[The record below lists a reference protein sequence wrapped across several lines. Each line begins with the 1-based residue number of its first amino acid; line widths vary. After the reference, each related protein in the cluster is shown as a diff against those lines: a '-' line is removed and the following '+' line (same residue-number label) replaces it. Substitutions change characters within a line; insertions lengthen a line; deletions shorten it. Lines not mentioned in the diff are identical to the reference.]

1 MSDVTVAGS
10 AFAQE
15 SADSP
20 LVTESSDSPPRWFNC
35 LVPSPDLVSKLIALL
50 GSDLVRADAT
60 ALQAYSHDATPMY
73 EGLPEVIVA
82 PRNTAD
88 VAKILKFA
96 HETQTPIIARG
107 AGSNL
112 CAATVPL
119 NGGIVMSMTN
129 MNQILEVSK
138 SEMIAV
144 VQPGVTNLSLDQRV
158 EKEGLRFVPDP
169 GSRNVSTIGGNV
181 ATSAGGLRG
190 LKYGTTRNYILGLEA
205 VTGTGEI
212 IRTGG
217 RLVKD
222 VAGYDLTRLLVG
234 SEGTLAI
241 FTEIT
246 VALAPR
252 PKASKYGVAYFEDL
266 ASASVAVEKIISSGI
281 LPATLEFLDNTC
293 IVAVED
299 FAHLGLDTGAGALL
313 LFGDDGDAISIEQSV
328 NQMADIAKSANG
340 CRGATLAAD
349 IVAAEALLYARR
361 CSLPALAR
369 LSSLSILED
378 ISVPRNA
385 MAEVVRR
392 IEEIGKKNNL
402 RIGVFGHAGDGN
414 LHPTIVLDKDNADE
428 VASAEIA
435 LAQIFALPLE
445 FGGSITGEH
454 GVGSAKLP
462 YLESQIGAA
471 NMQVQRGIKA
481 VFDPAGIL
489 NPGRIGT

>member
-1 MSDVTVAGS
+1 MSAS
-10 AFAQE
+10 
-15 SADSP
+15 
-20 LVTESSDSPPRWFNC
+20 
-35 LVPSPDLVSKLIALL
+35 DLVAKLSALL
-50 GSDLVRADAT
+50 GSEVVRGDAVS
-60 ALQAYSHDATPMY
+60 LQAYSRDATPMF
-73 EGLPEVIVA
+73 EGLAEVIVA
-82 PRNTAD
+82 PRNTSE
-88 VAKILKFA
+88 VSKIVKFA
-96 HETQTPIIARG
+96 HDTKTPIIARG

-129 MNQILEVSK
+129 MNKVLEVSK
-138 SEMIAV
+138 SEMIAI
-144 VQPGVTNLSLDQRV
+144 VQPGVTNLDLDQLV

-205 VTGTGEI
+205 VLGTGEI

-222 VAGYDLTRLLVG
+222 VAGYDVTRLLVG
-234 SEGTLAI
+234 SEGTLAV

-252 PKASKYGVAYFEDL
+252 PEASKYGVAYFEDL
-266 ASASVAVEKIISSGI
+266 AAAAAAVEKIITAGI

-293 IVAVED
+293 LVAVED
-299 FAHLGLDTGAGALL
+299 FAHLGLDTKAGALL
-313 LFGDDGDAISIEQSV
+313 LFGDDGDLVSIEQSV
-328 NQMADIAKSANG
+328 NKMEEIAKSSAG
-340 CRGATLAAD
+340 CRGVTLAAD
-349 IVAAEALLYARR
+349 VAAAEALLYARR

-378 ISVPRNA
+378 IAVPRKS
-385 MAEVVRR
+385 MAEAVKR
-392 IEEIGKKNNL
+392 IEAIGKKHGL
-402 RIGVFGHAGDGN
+402 RIGTFGHAGDGN
-414 LHPTIVLDKDNADE
+414 LHPTIVLDKDDPRE
-428 VASAEIA
+428 VAAAEAA
-435 LAQIFALPLE
+435 LAEIFALPLE
-445 FGGSITGEH
+445 FGGTITGEH

-462 YLESQIGAA
+462 YLEAKIGPA
-471 NMQVQRGIKA
+471 NMQLQRNIKK

-489 NPGRIGT
+489 NPGRIGS

>member
-1 MSDVTVAGS
+1 MSAS
-10 AFAQE
+10 
-15 SADSP
+15 
-20 LVTESSDSPPRWFNC
+20 
-35 LVPSPDLVSKLIALL
+35 DLVAKLTALL
-50 GSDLVRADAT
+50 GSEVVRGDAVS
-60 ALQAYSHDATPMY
+60 LQAYSRDATPMF
-73 EGLPEVIVA
+73 EGLAEVIVA
-82 PRNTAD
+82 PRNTAE
-88 VAKILKFA
+88 VSKIVKFA
-96 HETQTPIIARG
+96 HDTKTPIIARG

-129 MNQILEVSK
+129 MNKVLEVSK
-138 SEMIAV
+138 SEMIAI
-144 VQPGVTNLSLDQRV
+144 VQPGVTNLDLDQLV

-205 VTGTGEI
+205 VLGTGEI

-222 VAGYDLTRLLVG
+222 VAGYDVTRLLVG
-234 SEGTLAI
+234 SEGTLAV

-252 PKASKYGVAYFEDL
+252 PEASKYGVAYFEDL
-266 ASASVAVEKIISSGI
+266 AAAAAAVEKIITAGI

-293 IVAVED
+293 LVAVED
-299 FAHLGLDTGAGALL
+299 FAHLGLDTKAGALL
-313 LFGDDGDAISIEQSV
+313 LFGDDGDLVSIEQSV
-328 NQMADIAKSANG
+328 NKMEEIAKSSAG
-340 CRGATLAAD
+340 CRGVTLAAD
-349 IVAAEALLYARR
+349 VAAAEALLYARR

-378 ISVPRNA
+378 IAVPRKS
-385 MAEVVRR
+385 MAEAVKR
-392 IEEIGKKNNL
+392 IEAIGKKHGL
-402 RIGVFGHAGDGN
+402 RIGTFGHAGDGN
-414 LHPTIVLDKDNADE
+414 LHPTIVLDKDDPRE
-428 VASAEIA
+428 VAAAEAA
-435 LAQIFALPLE
+435 LAEIFALPLE
-445 FGGSITGEH
+445 FGGTITGEH

-462 YLESQIGAA
+462 YLEAKIGPA
-471 NMQVQRGIKA
+471 NMQLQRNIKK

-489 NPGRIGT
+489 NPGRIGS

>member
-1 MSDVTVAGS
+1 MS
-10 AFAQE
+10 
-15 SADSP
+15 
-20 LVTESSDSPPRWFNC
+20 
-35 LVPSPDLVSKLIALL
+35 DLVSRLTALL
-50 GSDLVRADAT
+50 GSDVVRSDAVS
-60 ALQAYSHDATPMY
+60 LQAYSRDATPMF

-82 PRNTAD
+82 PRNTAE
-88 VAKILKFA
+88 VSKIVKFA
-96 HETQTPIIARG
+96 HDTKTPIIARG

-129 MNQILEVSK
+129 MNKVLEVSK
-138 SEMIAV
+138 SEMIAI
-144 VQPGVTNLSLDQRV
+144 VQPGVTNLDLDQLV

-205 VTGTGEI
+205 VLGTGEV

-222 VAGYDLTRLLVG
+222 VAGYDVTRLLVG
-234 SEGTLAI
+234 SEGTLAV

-252 PKASKYGVAYFEDL
+252 PEASKYGVAYFEDL
-266 ASASVAVEKIISSGI
+266 AAAADAVEKIITAGI

-293 IVAVED
+293 LVAVED
-299 FAHLGLDTGAGALL
+299 FAHLGLDTKAGALL
-313 LFGDDGDAISIEQSV
+313 LFGDDGDLVSIEQSV
-328 NQMADIAKSANG
+328 GKMADIAKSSAG
-340 CRGATLAAD
+340 CRGVTLAAD
-349 IVAAEALLYARR
+349 VAAAEALLYARR

-378 ISVPRNA
+378 IAVPRKS
-385 MAEVVRR
+385 MAEAVKR
-392 IEEIGKKNNL
+392 IEAIGVKHGL
-402 RIGVFGHAGDGN
+402 RIGTFGHAGDGN
-414 LHPTIVLDKDNADE
+414 LHPTIVLDKENPKE
-428 VASAEIA
+428 VAAAEAA
-435 LAQIFALPLE
+435 LAEIFALPLE
-445 FGGSITGEH
+445 FGGTITGEH

-462 YLESQIGAA
+462 YLEAKIGPA
-471 NMQVQRGIKA
+471 NMQLQRDIKK

-489 NPGRIGT
+489 NPGRIGS

>member
-1 MSDVTVAGS
+1 MSASGLVA
-10 AFAQE
+10 
-15 SADSP
+15 
-20 LVTESSDSPPRWFNC
+20 
-35 LVPSPDLVSKLIALL
+35 KLTALL
-50 GSDLVRADAT
+50 GSDVVRSDAVS
-60 ALQAYSHDATPMY
+60 LQAYSRDATPMF

-82 PRNTAD
+82 PRNTED
-88 VAKILKFA
+88 VAKIVKFA
-96 HETQTPIIARG
+96 HDTKTPIIARG

-129 MNQILEVSK
+129 MNKVLEVSK
-138 SEMIAV
+138 SEMIAI
-144 VQPGVTNLSLDQRV
+144 VQPGVTNLELDQLV

-205 VTGTGEI
+205 VLGTGEI

-222 VAGYDLTRLLVG
+222 VAGYDVTRLLVG

-241 FTEIT
+241 FTEII

-252 PKASKYGVAYFEDL
+252 PEASKYGVAYFEDL
-266 ASASVAVEKIISSGI
+266 AAAAEAVEKIITSGI

-293 IVAVED
+293 LVAVED
-299 FAHLGLDTGAGALL
+299 FAHLGLDTKAGALL
-313 LFGDDGDAISIEQSV
+313 LFGDDGDLISIEQSV
-328 NQMADIAKSANG
+328 SKMAEIAKSSSG
-340 CRGATLAAD
+340 CRGVTLAAD
-349 IVAAEALLYARR
+349 VAAAEALLYARR

-378 ISVPRNA
+378 IAVPRKS
-385 MAEVVRR
+385 MAEAVKR
-392 IEEIGKKNNL
+392 IEAIGVKHGL
-402 RIGVFGHAGDGN
+402 RIGTFGHAGDGN
-414 LHPTIVLDKDNADE
+414 LHPTIVLDKDNPKE
-428 VASAEIA
+428 VAAAEA
-435 LAQIFALPLE
+435 VLAEIFALPLE
-445 FGGSITGEH
+445 FGGTITGEH

-462 YLESQIGAA
+462 YLEAKIGAT
-471 NMQVQRGIKA
+471 NMQLQRDIKK
-481 VFDPAGIL
+481 VFDPVGIL
-489 NPGRIGT
+489 NPGRIGS

>member
-1 MSDVTVAGS
+1 MSV
-10 AFAQE
+10 Q
-15 SADSP
+15 
-20 LVTESSDSPPRWFNC
+20 
-35 LVPSPDLVSKLIALL
+35 DLVAKLTALL
-50 GSDLVRADAT
+50 GSDIVRSDAVS
-60 ALQAYSHDATPMY
+60 LQAYSRDATPMF

-82 PRNTAD
+82 PRNTED
-88 VAKILKFA
+88 VAKIVKFA
-96 HETQTPIIARG
+96 HDTKTPIIARG

-129 MNQILEVSK
+129 MNKVLEVSK
-138 SEMIAV
+138 SEMIAI
-144 VQPGVTNLSLDQRV
+144 VQPGVTNLDLDLLV

-205 VTGTGEI
+205 VLGTGEI

-222 VAGYDLTRLLVG
+222 VAGYDVTRLLVG
-234 SEGTLAI
+234 SEGTLAV

-252 PKASKYGVAYFEDL
+252 PEASKYGVAYFEDL
-266 ASASVAVEKIISSGI
+266 AAAAGAVEKIITAGI

-293 IVAVED
+293 LVAVED
-299 FAHLGLDTGAGALL
+299 FAHLGLDTKAGALL
-313 LFGDDGDAISIEQSV
+313 LFGDDGDLVSIEQSV
-328 NQMADIAKSANG
+328 GKMAEIAKSSSG
-340 CRGATLAAD
+340 CRGVTLAAD
-349 IVAAEALLYARR
+349 VAAAEALLYARR

-378 ISVPRNA
+378 IAVPRKS
-385 MAEVVRR
+385 MAEAVKR
-392 IEEIGKKNNL
+392 IEAIGVKHGL
-402 RIGVFGHAGDGN
+402 RIGTFGHAGDGN
-414 LHPTIVLDKDNADE
+414 LHPTIVLDKDNPKE
-428 VASAEIA
+428 VAAAEAA
-435 LAQIFALPLE
+435 LAEIFALPLE
-445 FGGSITGEH
+445 FGGTITGEH

-462 YLESQIGAA
+462 YLEAKIGPA
-471 NMQVQRGIKA
+471 NMQLQRDIKK

-489 NPGRIGT
+489 NPGRIGS

>member
-1 MSDVTVAGS
+1 VS
-10 AFAQE
+10 AA
-15 SADSP
+15 
-20 LVTESSDSPPRWFNC
+20 
-35 LVPSPDLVSKLIALL
+35 DLVAQLIALV
-50 GSDLVRADAT
+50 GSDVVRSDAVS
-60 ALQAYSHDATPMY
+60 LQAYSRDATPMF

-82 PRNTAD
+82 PRNTEE
-88 VAKILKFA
+88 VSKIVKFA
-96 HETQTPIIARG
+96 HDTKTPIIARG

-119 NGGIVMSMTN
+119 NGGIVMSMNN

-144 VQPGVTNLSLDQRV
+144 VQPGVTNLSLDQLV

-205 VTGTGEI
+205 VLGTGEV

-222 VAGYDLTRLLVG
+222 VAGYDVTRLLVG
-234 SEGTLAI
+234 SEGTLAV

-252 PKASKYGVAYFEDL
+252 PEASKYGVAYFEDL
-266 ASASVAVEKIISSGI
+266 AAAAGAVEKIITSGI

-293 IVAVED
+293 LVAVED
-299 FAHLGLDTGAGALL
+299 FAHLGLDTKAGALL

-328 NQMADIAKSANG
+328 TKMAEIAKSSNG
-340 CRGATLAAD
+340 CRGVTLAAD
-349 IVAAEALLYARR
+349 VAAAEALLYARR

-378 ISVPRNA
+378 IAVPRNV
-385 MAEVVRR
+385 MAEVVNR
-392 IEEIGKKNNL
+392 IEAIGKKHGL
-402 RIGVFGHAGDGN
+402 RIGTFGHAGDGN
-414 LHPTIVLDKDNADE
+414 LHPTIVLDKDNPRE
-428 VASAEIA
+428 VAAAEEA
-435 LAQIFALPLE
+435 LAEIFALPLE

-462 YLESQIGAA
+462 YLEGKIGSV
-471 NMQVQRGIKA
+471 NMQLQRNIKK

-489 NPGRIGT
+489 NPGRIGS

>member
-1 MSDVTVAGS
+1 MSTA
-10 AFAQE
+10 
-15 SADSP
+15 
-20 LVTESSDSPPRWFNC
+20 
-35 LVPSPDLVSKLIALL
+35 DLVAQLIALV
-50 GSDLVRADAT
+50 GSDVVRSDAVS
-60 ALQAYSHDATPMY
+60 LQAYSRDATPMF
-73 EGLPEVIVA
+73 EGLPEVIVT
-82 PRNTAD
+82 PRNTEE
-88 VAKILKFA
+88 VSKIVKFA
-96 HETQTPIIARG
+96 HDTKTPIIARG

-119 NGGIVMSMTN
+119 NGGIVMSMNN
-129 MNQILEVSK
+129 MNKVLEVSK

-144 VQPGVTNLSLDQRV
+144 VQPGVTNLALDQLV

-205 VTGTGEI
+205 VLGTGEI

-222 VAGYDLTRLLVG
+222 VAGYDVTRLLVG
-234 SEGTLAI
+234 SEGTLAV

-252 PKASKYGVAYFEDL
+252 PEASKYGVAYFEDL
-266 ASASVAVEKIISSGI
+266 AAAAGAVEKIITSGI

-293 IVAVED
+293 LVAVED
-299 FAHLGLDTGAGALL
+299 FAHLGLDTKAGALL

-328 NQMADIAKSANG
+328 SKMAEIAKSSSG
-340 CRGATLAAD
+340 CRGVTLAAD
-349 IVAAEALLYARR
+349 VAAAEALLYARR

-378 ISVPRNA
+378 IAVPRKV
-385 MAEVVRR
+385 MAEVVTR
-392 IEEIGKKNNL
+392 IEAIGKKHGL
-402 RIGVFGHAGDGN
+402 RIGTFGHAGDGN
-414 LHPTIVLDKDNADE
+414 LHPTIVLDKDNPLE
-428 VASAEIA
+428 VVAAELA
-435 LAQIFALPLE
+435 LAEIFALPHE

-462 YLESQIGAA
+462 YLEGKIGPV
-471 NMQVQRGIKA
+471 NMELQRNIKK

-489 NPGRIGT
+489 NPGRIGS

>member
-1 MSDVTVAGS
+1 MSVSNLIAELTALVGSDVVR
-10 AFAQE
+10 
-15 SADSP
+15 
-20 LVTESSDSPPRWFNC
+20 SDA
-35 LVPSPDLVSKLIALL
+35 VS
-50 GSDLVRADAT
+50 
-60 ALQAYSHDATPMY
+60 LQAYSRDATPMF

-82 PRNTAD
+82 PRNTAE
-88 VAKILKFA
+88 VAKIVKFA
-96 HETQTPIIARG
+96 HDTKTPIIARG

-129 MNQILEVSK
+129 MNKILEVSK

-144 VQPGVTNLSLDQRV
+144 VQPGVTNLALDQLV

-205 VTGTGEI
+205 VLGTGEV

-222 VAGYDLTRLLVG
+222 VAGYDVTRLLVG
-234 SEGTLAI
+234 SEGTLAV
-241 FTEIT
+241 FTEII

-252 PKASKYGVAYFEDL
+252 PAASKYGVAYFEDL
-266 ASASVAVEKIISSGI
+266 AAAAGAVEKIITSGI

-293 IVAVED
+293 LVAVED
-299 FAHLGLDTGAGALL
+299 FAHLGLDTKAGALL

-328 NQMADIAKSANG
+328 NKMAEIAKSANG
-340 CRGATLAAD
+340 CRGVTLAAD
-349 IVAAEALLYARR
+349 VAAAEALLYARR

-378 ISVPRNA
+378 ISVPRKA
-385 MAEVVRR
+385 MAEVVNR
-392 IEEIGKKNNL
+392 IEAIGKNHGL
-402 RIGVFGHAGDGN
+402 RIGTFGHAGDGN
-414 LHPTIVLDKDNADE
+414 LHPTIVLDKDNPRE
-428 VASAEIA
+428 VAAAELA
-435 LAQIFALPLE
+435 LAEIFALPLE

-462 YLESQIGAA
+462 YLEGHIGTA
-471 NMQVQRGIKA
+471 NMQLQRNIKK

-489 NPGRIGT
+489 NPGRIGS

>member
-1 MSDVTVAGS
+1 MSVSNLIAELTALVGSDVVR
-10 AFAQE
+10 
-15 SADSP
+15 
-20 LVTESSDSPPRWFNC
+20 SDA
-35 LVPSPDLVSKLIALL
+35 VS
-50 GSDLVRADAT
+50 
-60 ALQAYSHDATPMY
+60 LQAYSRDATPMF

-82 PRNTAD
+82 PRNTAE
-88 VAKILKFA
+88 VAKIVKFA
-96 HETQTPIIARG
+96 HDTKTPIIARG

-129 MNQILEVSK
+129 MNKILEVSK

-144 VQPGVTNLSLDQRV
+144 VQPGVTNLVLDQLV

-205 VTGTGEI
+205 VLGTGEV

-222 VAGYDLTRLLVG
+222 VAGYDVTRLLVG
-234 SEGTLAI
+234 SEGTLAV
-241 FTEIT
+241 FTEII

-252 PKASKYGVAYFEDL
+252 PAASKYGVAYFEDL
-266 ASASVAVEKIISSGI
+266 AAAAGAVEKIITSGI

-293 IVAVED
+293 LVAVED
-299 FAHLGLDTGAGALL
+299 FAHLGLDTKAGALL

-328 NQMADIAKSANG
+328 NKMAEIAKSANG
-340 CRGATLAAD
+340 CRGVTLAAD
-349 IVAAEALLYARR
+349 VAAAEALLYARR

-378 ISVPRNA
+378 ISVPRKA
-385 MAEVVRR
+385 MAEVVNR
-392 IEEIGKKNNL
+392 IEAIGKKHGL
-402 RIGVFGHAGDGN
+402 RIGTFGHAGDGN
-414 LHPTIVLDKDNADE
+414 LHPTIVLDKDNPRE
-428 VASAEIA
+428 VAAAELA
-435 LAQIFALPLE
+435 LAEIFALPLE

-462 YLESQIGAA
+462 YLEGHIGTA
-471 NMQVQRGIKA
+471 NMQLQRNIKK

-489 NPGRIGT
+489 NPGRIGS

>member
-1 MSDVTVAGS
+1 MSAADLATKLSNLVGSDVVR
-10 AFAQE
+10 
-15 SADSP
+15 
-20 LVTESSDSPPRWFNC
+20 SDA
-35 LVPSPDLVSKLIALL
+35 VS
-50 GSDLVRADAT
+50 
-60 ALQAYSHDATPMY
+60 LQAYSRDATPMF

-82 PRNTAD
+82 PRNTAE
-88 VAKILKFA
+88 VSKIVKFA
-96 HETQTPIIARG
+96 HDTNTPIIARG

-119 NGGIVMSMTN
+119 NGGIVMSMTK
-129 MNQILEVSK
+129 MNQVLEVSK

-144 VQPGVTNLSLDQRV
+144 VQPGVTNIDLDELV
-158 EKEGLRFVPDP
+158 AKEGLRFIPDP

-205 VTGTGEI
+205 VLGNGEI

-222 VAGYDLTRLLVG
+222 VAGYDVTRLLVG

-252 PKASKYGVAYFEDL
+252 PEASKYGVAYFDDL
-266 ASASVAVEKIISSGI
+266 ASAAGAVEKIISSGI

-293 IVAVED
+293 VVAVED
-299 FAHLGLDTGAGALL
+299 FAHLGLDTNAGALL
-313 LFGDDGDAISIEQSV
+313 LFGDDGDAVSIEQSV
-328 NQMADIAKSANG
+328 NKMAEIAKTASGA
-340 CRGATLAAD
+340 RGVTLAAD
-349 IVAAEALLYARR
+349 IAAADTLLYARR

-369 LSSLSILED
+369 LSSMSILED
-378 ISVPRNA
+378 IAVPRKA
-385 MAEVVRR
+385 MAEVVNR
-392 IEEIGKKNNL
+392 IQDIGKKYGL
-402 RIGVFGHAGDGN
+402 RIGTFGHAGDGN
-414 LHPTIVLDKDNADE
+414 LHPTIVLDKDNKDE
-428 VASAEIA
+428 VRAAEAA
-435 LAQIFALPLE
+435 LAEIFALPRE

-462 YLESQIGAA
+462 YLEDLIGST
-471 NMQVQRGIKA
+471 NMQLQRSIKK

-489 NPGRIGT
+489 NPGRIGS

>member
-1 MSDVTVAGS
+1 MSASGLVA
-10 AFAQE
+10 
-15 SADSP
+15 
-20 LVTESSDSPPRWFNC
+20 
-35 LVPSPDLVSKLIALL
+35 KLTALL
-50 GSDLVRADAT
+50 GSDVVRSDAVS
-60 ALQAYSHDATPMY
+60 LQAYSRDATPMF

-82 PRNTAD
+82 PRNTKD
-88 VAKILKFA
+88 VAKIVKFA
-96 HETQTPIIARG
+96 HDTKTPIIARG

-129 MNQILEVSK
+129 MNKVLEVSK
-138 SEMIAV
+138 SEMIAI
-144 VQPGVTNLSLDQRV
+144 VQPGVTNLELDQLV

-205 VTGTGEI
+205 VLGTGEI

-222 VAGYDLTRLLVG
+222 VAGYDVTRLLVG

-241 FTEIT
+241 FTEII

-252 PKASKYGVAYFEDL
+252 PEASKYGVAYFEDL
-266 ASASVAVEKIISSGI
+266 AAAAEAVEKIITSGI

-293 IVAVED
+293 LVAVED
-299 FAHLGLDTGAGALL
+299 FAHLGLDTKAGALL
-313 LFGDDGDAISIEQSV
+313 LFGDDGDLISIEQSV
-328 NQMADIAKSANG
+328 SKMAEIAKSSSG
-340 CRGATLAAD
+340 CRGVTLAAD
-349 IVAAEALLYARR
+349 VAAAEALLYARR

-378 ISVPRNA
+378 IAVPRKS
-385 MAEVVRR
+385 MAEAVKR
-392 IEEIGKKNNL
+392 IEAIGVKHGL
-402 RIGVFGHAGDGN
+402 RIGTFGHAGDGN
-414 LHPTIVLDKDNADE
+414 LHPTIVLDKDNPKE
-428 VASAEIA
+428 VAAAEA
-435 LAQIFALPLE
+435 VLAEIFALPLE
-445 FGGSITGEH
+445 FGGTITGEH

-462 YLESQIGAA
+462 YLEAKIGAT
-471 NMQVQRGIKA
+471 NMQLQRDIKK
-481 VFDPAGIL
+481 VFDPVGIL
-489 NPGRIGT
+489 NPGRIGS

>member
-1 MSDVTVAGS
+1 MSMS
-10 AFAQE
+10 
-15 SADSP
+15 
-20 LVTESSDSPPRWFNC
+20 
-35 LVPSPDLVSKLIALL
+35 DLVSQLTALL
-50 GSDLVRADAT
+50 GSDVVRSDAVS
-60 ALQAYSHDATPMY
+60 LQAYSRDATPMF

-82 PRNTAD
+82 PRNTAE
-88 VAKILKFA
+88 VSKIVKFA
-96 HETQTPIIARG
+96 HDTKTPIIARG

-129 MNQILEVSK
+129 MNKVLEVSK
-138 SEMIAV
+138 SEMIAI
-144 VQPGVTNLSLDQRV
+144 VQPGVTNLDLDHLV

-205 VTGTGEI
+205 VLGTGEI

-222 VAGYDLTRLLVG
+222 VAGYDVTRLLVG
-234 SEGTLAI
+234 SEGTLAV

-252 PKASKYGVAYFEDL
+252 PEASKYGVAYFEDL
-266 ASASVAVEKIISSGI
+266 AAAADAVEKIITSGI

-293 IVAVED
+293 LVAVED
-299 FAHLGLDTGAGALL
+299 FAHLGLDTKAGALL
-313 LFGDDGDAISIEQSV
+313 LFGDDGDLVSIEQSV
-328 NQMADIAKSANG
+328 GKMADIAKSSAG
-340 CRGATLAAD
+340 CRGVTLAAD
-349 IVAAEALLYARR
+349 IAAAEALLYARR

-378 ISVPRNA
+378 IAVPRKS
-385 MAEVVRR
+385 MAEAVKR
-392 IEEIGKKNNL
+392 IEAIGVKHGL
-402 RIGVFGHAGDGN
+402 RIGTFGHAGDGN
-414 LHPTIVLDKDNADE
+414 LHPTIVLDKDNPKE
-428 VASAEIA
+428 VAAAEAA
-435 LAQIFALPLE
+435 LAEIFALPLE
-445 FGGSITGEH
+445 FGGTITGEH

-462 YLESQIGAA
+462 YLEAKIGPA
-471 NMQVQRGIKA
+471 NMQLQRNIKK

-489 NPGRIGT
+489 NPGRIGS

>member
-1 MSDVTVAGS
+1 MSAS
-10 AFAQE
+10 
-15 SADSP
+15 
-20 LVTESSDSPPRWFNC
+20 
-35 LVPSPDLVSKLIALL
+35 DLVAKLTALL
-50 GSDLVRADAT
+50 GSEVVRGDAVS
-60 ALQAYSHDATPMY
+60 LQAYSRDATPMF

-82 PRNTAD
+82 PRNTAE
-88 VAKILKFA
+88 VSKIVKFA
-96 HETQTPIIARG
+96 HDTKTPIIARG

-129 MNQILEVSK
+129 MNKVLEVSK
-138 SEMIAV
+138 SEMIAI
-144 VQPGVTNLSLDQRV
+144 VQPGVTNLDLDQLV

-205 VTGTGEI
+205 VLGTGEI

-222 VAGYDLTRLLVG
+222 VAGYDVTRLLVG
-234 SEGTLAI
+234 SEGTLAV

-252 PKASKYGVAYFEDL
+252 PEASKYGVAYFEDL
-266 ASASVAVEKIISSGI
+266 AAAAAAVEKIITAGI

-293 IVAVED
+293 LVAVED
-299 FAHLGLDTGAGALL
+299 FAHLGLDTKAGALL
-313 LFGDDGDAISIEQSV
+313 LFGDDGDLVSIEQSV
-328 NQMADIAKSANG
+328 NKMEEIAKSSAG
-340 CRGATLAAD
+340 CRGVTLAAD
-349 IVAAEALLYARR
+349 VAAAEALLYARR

-378 ISVPRNA
+378 IAVPRKS
-385 MAEVVRR
+385 MAEAVKR
-392 IEEIGKKNNL
+392 IEAIGKKHGL
-402 RIGVFGHAGDGN
+402 RIGTFGHAGDGN
-414 LHPTIVLDKDNADE
+414 LHPTIVLDKDDPRE
-428 VASAEIA
+428 VAAAEAA
-435 LAQIFALPLE
+435 LAEIFALPLE
-445 FGGSITGEH
+445 FGGTITGEH

-462 YLESQIGAA
+462 YLEAKIGPA
-471 NMQVQRGIKA
+471 NMQLQRNIKK

-489 NPGRIGT
+489 NPGRIGS

>member
-1 MSDVTVAGS
+1 MSAQGLVA
-10 AFAQE
+10 
-15 SADSP
+15 
-20 LVTESSDSPPRWFNC
+20 
-35 LVPSPDLVSKLIALL
+35 KLTALL
-50 GSDLVRADAT
+50 GSDVVRSDAVS
-60 ALQAYSHDATPMY
+60 LQAYSRDATPMF

-82 PRNTAD
+82 PRNTED
-88 VAKILKFA
+88 VAKIVKFA
-96 HETQTPIIARG
+96 HDTKTPIIARG

-129 MNQILEVSK
+129 MNKVLEVSK
-138 SEMIAV
+138 SEMIAI
-144 VQPGVTNLSLDQRV
+144 VQPGVTNLELDQLV

-205 VTGTGEI
+205 VLGTGEV

-222 VAGYDLTRLLVG
+222 VAGYDVTRLLVG
-234 SEGTLAI
+234 SEGTLAV

-252 PKASKYGVAYFEDL
+252 PEASKYGVAYFEDL
-266 ASASVAVEKIISSGI
+266 AAAAGAVEKIITAGI

-293 IVAVED
+293 LVAVED
-299 FAHLGLDTGAGALL
+299 FAHLGLDTKAGALL
-313 LFGDDGDAISIEQSV
+313 LFGDDGDLVSIEQSV
-328 NQMADIAKSANG
+328 SKMAEIAKSSSG
-340 CRGATLAAD
+340 CRGVTLAAD
-349 IVAAEALLYARR
+349 VAAAEALLYARR

-378 ISVPRNA
+378 IAVPRKS
-385 MAEVVRR
+385 MAEAVKR
-392 IEEIGKKNNL
+392 IEAIGVKHGL
-402 RIGVFGHAGDGN
+402 RIGTFGHAGDGN
-414 LHPTIVLDKDNADE
+414 LHPTIVLDKDNPKE
-428 VASAEIA
+428 VAAAEAA
-435 LAQIFALPLE
+435 LAEIFALPLE
-445 FGGSITGEH
+445 FGGTITGEH

-462 YLESQIGAA
+462 YLEAKIGPA
-471 NMQVQRGIKA
+471 NMQLQRDIKK

-489 NPGRIGT
+489 NPGRIGS

>member
-1 MSDVTVAGS
+1 MSAS
-10 AFAQE
+10 
-15 SADSP
+15 
-20 LVTESSDSPPRWFNC
+20 
-35 LVPSPDLVSKLIALL
+35 DLVAKLTALL
-50 GSDLVRADAT
+50 GGEVVRSDAVS
-60 ALQAYSHDATPMY
+60 LQAYSRDATPMF

-82 PRNTAD
+82 PRNTAE
-88 VAKILKFA
+88 VSKIVKFA
-96 HETQTPIIARG
+96 HDTKTPIIARG

-129 MNQILEVSK
+129 MNKVLEVSK
-138 SEMIAV
+138 SEMIAI
-144 VQPGVTNLSLDQRV
+144 VQPGVTNLDLDQLV
-158 EKEGLRFVPDP
+158 EKEGLRFIPDP

-205 VTGTGEI
+205 VLGTGEI

-222 VAGYDLTRLLVG
+222 VAGYDVTRLLVG
-234 SEGTLAI
+234 SEGTLAV

-252 PKASKYGVAYFEDL
+252 PAASKYGVAYFEDL
-266 ASASVAVEKIISSGI
+266 AAAAGAVEKIITAGI

-293 IVAVED
+293 LVAVED
-299 FAHLGLDTGAGALL
+299 FAHLGLDTKAGALL
-313 LFGDDGDAISIEQSV
+313 LFGDDGDAISIEQTVLS
-328 NQMADIAKSANG
+328 MSEIAKSSAG
-340 CRGATLAAD
+340 CRGVTLAAD
-349 IVAAEALLYARR
+349 VTEAEALLYARR

-378 ISVPRNA
+378 IAVPRKA
-385 MAEVVRR
+385 MAEVVNR
-392 IEEIGKKNNL
+392 IGDIGKKHGL
-402 RIGVFGHAGDGN
+402 RIGTFGHAGDGN
-414 LHPTIVLDKDNADE
+414 LHPTIVLDKDNPRE
-428 VASAEIA
+428 VAAAEVA
-435 LAQIFALPLE
+435 LAEIFALPLE

-462 YLESQIGAA
+462 YLEAKIGPA
-471 NMQVQRGIKA
+471 NMQLQRNIKK

-489 NPGRIGT
+489 NPGRIGS

>member
-1 MSDVTVAGS
+1 MA
-10 AFAQE
+10 A
-15 SADSP
+15 
-20 LVTESSDSPPRWFNC
+20 
-35 LVPSPDLVSKLIALL
+35 PDLVGKLTALL
-50 GSDLVRADAT
+50 GSEVVRSDDVS
-60 ALQAYSHDATPMY
+60 LQAYSRDATPLF

-82 PRNTAD
+82 PRNTAE
-88 VAKILKFA
+88 VAKIVKFA
-96 HETQTPIIARG
+96 HDTKTPIIARG

-119 NGGIVMSMTN
+119 NGGIVMSMTK
-129 MNQILEVSK
+129 MNQVLEVSK
-138 SEMIAV
+138 SEMIAI
-144 VQPGVTNLSLDQRV
+144 VQPGVTNLDLDQLV

-205 VTGTGEI
+205 VLGTGEI

-222 VAGYDLTRLLVG
+222 VAGYDVTRLLVG
-234 SEGTLAI
+234 SEGTLAV

-252 PKASKYGVAYFEDL
+252 PEASKYGVAYFEDL
-266 ASASVAVEKIISSGI
+266 AAAAAAVEKIITAGI

-293 IVAVED
+293 LVAVED
-299 FAHLGLDTGAGALL
+299 FAHLGLDTKAGALL
-313 LFGDDGDAISIEQSV
+313 LFGDDGDLISIEQSV
-328 NQMADIAKSANG
+328 NKMAEIAKSSAG
-340 CRGATLAAD
+340 CRGVTLAAD
-349 IVAAEALLYARR
+349 IAAAEALLYARR

-378 ISVPRNA
+378 IAVPRKV
-385 MAEVVRR
+385 MAEVVNR
-392 IEEIGKKNNL
+392 IQAIGRKHEL
-402 RIGVFGHAGDGN
+402 RIGTFGHAGDGN
-414 LHPTIVLDKDNADE
+414 LHPTIVLDKDDPRE
-428 VASAEIA
+428 VAAAEAA
-435 LAQIFALPLE
+435 LAEIFALPLE
-445 FGGSITGEH
+445 FGGTITGEH

-462 YLESQIGAA
+462 YLEAKIGSV
-471 NMQVQRGIKA
+471 NMQLQRNIKK

-489 NPGRIGT
+489 NPGRIGS

>member
-1 MSDVTVAGS
+1 MSAS
-10 AFAQE
+10 
-15 SADSP
+15 
-20 LVTESSDSPPRWFNC
+20 
-35 LVPSPDLVSKLIALL
+35 DLVAKLTALL
-50 GSDLVRADAT
+50 GSEVVRGDAVS
-60 ALQAYSHDATPMY
+60 LQAYSRDATPMF
-73 EGLPEVIVA
+73 EGLAEVIVA
-82 PRNTAD
+82 PRNTAE
-88 VAKILKFA
+88 VSKIVKFA
-96 HETQTPIIARG
+96 HDTKTPIIARG

-129 MNQILEVSK
+129 MNKVLEVSK
-138 SEMIAV
+138 SEMIAI
-144 VQPGVTNLSLDQRV
+144 VQPGVTNLDLDQLV

-205 VTGTGEI
+205 VLGNGEI

-222 VAGYDLTRLLVG
+222 VAGYDVTRLLVG
-234 SEGTLAI
+234 SEGTLAV

-252 PKASKYGVAYFEDL
+252 PEASKYGVAYFEDL
-266 ASASVAVEKIISSGI
+266 AAAAAAVEKIITAGI

-293 IVAVED
+293 LVAVED
-299 FAHLGLDTGAGALL
+299 FAHLGLDTKAGALL
-313 LFGDDGDAISIEQSV
+313 LFGDDGDLVSIEQSV
-328 NQMADIAKSANG
+328 NKMEEIAKSSAG
-340 CRGATLAAD
+340 CRGVNLAAD
-349 IVAAEALLYARR
+349 VAAAEALLYARR

-378 ISVPRNA
+378 IAVPRKS
-385 MAEVVRR
+385 MAEAVKR
-392 IEEIGKKNNL
+392 IEAIGKKHGL
-402 RIGVFGHAGDGN
+402 RIGTFGHAGDGN
-414 LHPTIVLDKDNADE
+414 LHPTIVLDKDDPRE
-428 VASAEIA
+428 VAAAEAA
-435 LAQIFALPLE
+435 LAEIFALPLE
-445 FGGSITGEH
+445 FGGTITGEH

-462 YLESQIGAA
+462 YLEAKIGPA
-471 NMQVQRGIKA
+471 NMQLQRNIKK

-489 NPGRIGT
+489 NPGRIGS

>member
-1 MSDVTVAGS
+1 MSVENLTAQLTTLVGSDVVR
-10 AFAQE
+10 
-15 SADSP
+15 
-20 LVTESSDSPPRWFNC
+20 SDA
-35 LVPSPDLVSKLIALL
+35 VS
-50 GSDLVRADAT
+50 
-60 ALQAYSHDATPMY
+60 LQAYSHDATPMF

-82 PRNTAD
+82 PRNTAE
-88 VAKILKFA
+88 VSKIVKFA
-96 HETQTPIIARG
+96 HDTRTPIIARG

-144 VQPGVTNLSLDQRV
+144 VQPGVTNLALDQLV
-158 EKEGLRFVPDP
+158 EKQGLRFVPDP

-205 VTGTGEI
+205 VLGTGEV

-222 VAGYDLTRLLVG
+222 VAGYDVTRLLVG
-234 SEGTLAI
+234 SEGTLAV

-252 PKASKYGVAYFEDL
+252 PAASKYGVAYFEDL
-266 ASASVAVEKIISSGI
+266 AAAAGAVEKIIASGI

-293 IVAVED
+293 LVAVED
-299 FAHLGLDTGAGALL
+299 FAHLGLDTKAGALL

-328 NQMADIAKSANG
+328 NKMAEIAKSSSG

-349 IVAAEALLYARR
+349 VAAAEALLYARR

-378 ISVPRNA
+378 ISVPRKA
-385 MAEVVRR
+385 MAEVVNR
-392 IEEIGKKNNL
+392 IEAIGKKHGL
-402 RIGVFGHAGDGN
+402 RIGTFGHAGDGN
-414 LHPTIVLDKDNADE
+414 LHPTIVLDKDNPRE
-428 VASAEIA
+428 VAAAELA
-435 LAQIFALPLE
+435 LAEIFALPLE

-462 YLESQIGAA
+462 YLEGHLGSA
-471 NMQVQRGIKA
+471 NMQLQRNIKK

-489 NPGRIGT
+489 NPGRIGS

>member
-1 MSDVTVAGS
+1 MS
-10 AFAQE
+10 
-15 SADSP
+15 
-20 LVTESSDSPPRWFNC
+20 
-35 LVPSPDLVSKLIALL
+35 DLVSQLTSLL
-50 GSDLVRADAT
+50 GSDVVRSDAVS
-60 ALQAYSHDATPMY
+60 LQAYSRDATPMF

-82 PRNTAD
+82 PRNTQE
-88 VAKILKFA
+88 VSKIVKFA
-96 HETQTPIIARG
+96 HDTKTPIIARG

-129 MNQILEVSK
+129 MNKVLEVSK
-138 SEMIAV
+138 SEMIAI
-144 VQPGVTNLSLDQRV
+144 VQPGVTNLDLDHLV

-205 VTGTGEI
+205 VLGTGEV

-222 VAGYDLTRLLVG
+222 VAGYDVTRLLVG
-234 SEGTLAI
+234 SEGTLAV

-252 PKASKYGVAYFEDL
+252 PEASKYGVAYFEDL
-266 ASASVAVEKIISSGI
+266 AAAAGAVEKIITAGI

-293 IVAVED
+293 LVAVED
-299 FAHLGLDTGAGALL
+299 FAHLGLDTKAGALL
-313 LFGDDGDAISIEQSV
+313 LFGDDGDLVSIEQSV
-328 NQMADIAKSANG
+328 GKMADIAKSSAG
-340 CRGATLAAD
+340 CRGVTLAAD
-349 IVAAEALLYARR
+349 IAAAEALLYARR

-378 ISVPRNA
+378 IAVPRKS
-385 MAEVVRR
+385 MAEAVKR
-392 IEEIGKKNNL
+392 IEAIGVKHGL
-402 RIGVFGHAGDGN
+402 RIGTFGHAGDGN
-414 LHPTIVLDKDNADE
+414 LHPTIVLDKDNPKE
-428 VASAEIA
+428 VAAAEAA
-435 LAQIFALPLE
+435 LAEIFALPLE
-445 FGGSITGEH
+445 FGGTITGEH

-462 YLESQIGAA
+462 YLEAKIGPA
-471 NMQVQRGIKA
+471 NMQLQRNIKK

-489 NPGRIGT
+489 NPGRIGS

>member
-1 MSDVTVAGS
+1 MSAADLATKLSNLVGSDVVR
-10 AFAQE
+10 
-15 SADSP
+15 
-20 LVTESSDSPPRWFNC
+20 SDA
-35 LVPSPDLVSKLIALL
+35 VS
-50 GSDLVRADAT
+50 
-60 ALQAYSHDATPMY
+60 LQAYSRDATPMF

-82 PRNTAD
+82 PRNTAE
-88 VAKILKFA
+88 VSKIVKFA
-96 HETQTPIIARG
+96 HDTNTPIIARG

-119 NGGIVMSMTN
+119 NGGIVMSMTK
-129 MNQILEVSK
+129 MNQVLEVSK

-144 VQPGVTNLSLDQRV
+144 VQPGVTNIDLDELV
-158 EKEGLRFVPDP
+158 AKEGLRFIPDP

-205 VTGTGEI
+205 VLGNGEI

-222 VAGYDLTRLLVG
+222 VAGYDVTRLLVG

-252 PKASKYGVAYFEDL
+252 PEASKYGVAYFDDL
-266 ASASVAVEKIISSGI
+266 ASAAGAVEKIISSGI

-293 IVAVED
+293 VVAVED
-299 FAHLGLDTGAGALL
+299 FAHLGLDTNAGALL
-313 LFGDDGDAISIEQSV
+313 LFGDDGDAVSIEQSV
-328 NQMADIAKSANG
+328 NKMAEIAKTASGA
-340 CRGATLAAD
+340 RGVTLAAD
-349 IVAAEALLYARR
+349 IAAADALLYARR

-369 LSSLSILED
+369 LSSMSILED
-378 ISVPRNA
+378 IAVPRKA
-385 MAEVVRR
+385 MAEVVNR
-392 IEEIGKKNNL
+392 IQDIGKKYGL
-402 RIGVFGHAGDGN
+402 RIGTFGHAGDGD
-414 LHPTIVLDKDNADE
+414 LHPTIVLDKDNKDE
-428 VASAEIA
+428 VRAAEAA
-435 LAQIFALPLE
+435 LAEIFALPRE

-462 YLESQIGAA
+462 YLEDLIGST
-471 NMQVQRGIKA
+471 NMQLQRSIKK

-489 NPGRIGT
+489 NPGRIGS